1 MKPTILLIG
10 RTGQIGADLKQ
21 LLPQIG
27 NVFAPGRE
35 ELDLADLSQIRRAI
49 AAVRPGVIVNAGAY
63 TAVDQ
68 AESDVAAAQAV
79 NAEAPRILADEARRV
94 GALLVHYSTDY
105 VFDGE
110 KRSPYVEDDSTH
122 PLNVYGETKLEG
134 EIAIR
139 DSGAAHLILR
149 TSWVYA
155 TRGKNFLLTAIRLA
169 TQKEELRIVRDQNGA
184 PTWSREIAA
193 ATVRILGQ
201 LLNTKNGALAA
212 VRGTYHMTAGGQT
225 NWAEFAKAILGE
237 ARLLP
242 PSDSWLAAAT
252 SEKPLI
258 ARGAVSITTAE
269 YPTAARRPAYSVL
282 SNARLAETFGI
293 FLPNWQEQLKS
304 AFARRNEPS
313 A

>member
-1 MKPTILLIG
+1 MNPIILLIG

-21 LLPQIG
+21 LLPEIG
-27 NVFAPGRE
+27 NVIAPGRE
-35 ELDLADLSQIRRAI
+35 ELNLAEPLQVRRAI
-49 AAVRPGVIVNAGAY
+49 AELRPQVIVNAAAY

-68 AESDVAAAQAV
+68 AENDAAAARAI
-79 NAEAPRILADEARRV
+79 NAEAPRVLADEARRV

-110 KRSPYVEDDSTH
+110 KRSPYVESDSTH

-134 EIAIR
+134 EIATR

-155 TRGKNFLLTAIRLA
+155 TRGKNFLRTAIRLA

-201 LLNTKNGALAA
+201 LLNTKKD
-212 VRGTYHMTAGGQT
+212 R
-225 NWAEFAKAILGE
+225 
-237 ARLLP
+237 
-242 PSDSWLAAAT
+242 
-252 SEKPLI
+252 
-258 ARGAVSITTAE
+258 
-269 YPTAARRPAYSVL
+269 
-282 SNARLAETFGI
+282 
-293 FLPNWQEQLKS
+293 
-304 AFARRNEPS
+304 
-313 A
+313 

>member
-1 MKPTILLIG
+1 
-10 RTGQIGADLKQ
+10 
-21 LLPQIG
+21 
-27 NVFAPGRE
+27 
-35 ELDLADLSQIRRAI
+35 
-49 AAVRPGVIVNAGAY
+49 
-63 TAVDQ
+63 
-68 AESDVAAAQAV
+68 
-79 NAEAPRILADEARRV
+79 V

-110 KRSPYVEDDSTH
+110 KRSPYVESDSTH

-155 TRGKNFLLTAIRLA
+155 TRGKNFLRTAIRLA

-201 LLNTKNGALAA
+201 LLDTKSGALAA
-212 VRGTYHMTAGGQT
+212 VRGTYHMTAGGET
-225 NWAEFAKAILGE
+225 HWAEFAKAILAE
-237 ARLLP
+237 ARSLP
-242 PSDSWLAAAT
+242 PNDSWLAAAT

-258 ARGAVSITTAE
+258 ARGVVPITTAE

-293 FLPNWQEQLKS
+293 SLPDWQEQLKC

>member
-1 MKPTILLIG
+1 MNPIILLIG

-21 LLPQIG
+21 LLPEIG
-27 NVFAPGRE
+27 NVIAPGRE
-35 ELDLADLSQIRRAI
+35 ELNLAEPLQVRRAI
-49 AAVRPGVIVNAGAY
+49 AELRPQVIVNAAAY

-68 AESDVAAAQAV
+68 AENDAAAARAI
-79 NAEAPRILADEARRV
+79 NAEAPRVLADEARRV

-110 KRSPYVEDDSTH
+110 KRSPYVESDSTH

-155 TRGKNFLLTAIRLA
+155 TRGKNFLRTAIRLA

-201 LLNTKNGALAA
+201 LLYTKSGALAA
-212 VRGTYHMTAGGQT
+212 VRGTYHMTAGGRA
-225 NWAEFAKAILGE
+225 NWAGFAKAILGE
-237 ARLLP
+237 ARSLP
-242 PSDSWLAAAT
+242 PNDSWLAAAT

-258 ARGAVSITTAE
+258 ARGVVPITTAE

-293 FLPNWQEQLKS
+293 SLPDWQEQLKC